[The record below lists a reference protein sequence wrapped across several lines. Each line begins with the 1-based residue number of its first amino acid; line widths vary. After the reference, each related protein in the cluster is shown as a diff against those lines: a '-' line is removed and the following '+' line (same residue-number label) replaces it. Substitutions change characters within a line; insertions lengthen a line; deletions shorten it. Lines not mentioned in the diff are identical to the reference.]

1 MSSYPQAK
9 ICPSGKD
16 VPIPPFCI
24 LLLYTPSDRTCF
36 FLWFWFVVLTRCE
49 LSSFTWI
56 FVGNVRDGRRMR
68 PNAKYFHSF
77 PSPPLP
83 LPPFLH
89 RKTSLNKFKSSP
101 IKSLIPFPSKT
112 NFHVTILTS
121 FICKLQSFLLYQFFN
136 FSLCT
141 TTSASTSQ
149 MHSIEKFPEQKFP
162 FFPSFNAIWKTPFL
176 LMLVLISFP
185 LLLLFQASISHGPTP
200 VVILWL
206 VG

>member
-1 MSSYPQAK
+1 MSRYPHSVYCSCIPLLTEHAFSFDFGLLSLPGVN
-9 ICPSGKD
+9 CLPS
-16 VPIPPFCI
+16 PE
-24 LLLYTPSDRTCF
+24 S
-36 FLWFWFVVLTRCE
+36 LWETLGMGEECDPMPN
-49 LSSFTWI
+49 I
-56 FVGNVRDGRRMR
+56 FI
-68 PNAKYFHSF
+68 
-77 PSPPLP
+77 PSPPP
-83 LPPFLH
+83 FLPPFLH

-101 IKSLIPFPSKT
+101 IKTLIPFPSKT